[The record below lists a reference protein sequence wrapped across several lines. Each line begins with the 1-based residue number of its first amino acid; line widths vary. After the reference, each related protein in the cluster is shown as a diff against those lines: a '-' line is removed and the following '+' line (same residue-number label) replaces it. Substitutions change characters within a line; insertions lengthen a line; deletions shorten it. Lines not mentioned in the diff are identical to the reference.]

1 MKRKRYDVKIISRN
15 KKEEK
20 SGKTLAN
27 MILKDYM
34 RGQEEKN
41 DEKCRTL

>member
-1 MKRKRYDVKIISRN
+1 MKRKRYDIKIISRN

-27 MILKDYM
+27 MIVKDYM
-34 RGQEEKN
+34 RRQEEIN
-41 DEKCRTL
+41 DRKC

>member
-1 MKRKRYDVKIISRN
+1 MKRKRYAVKIISRN

-27 MILKDYM
+27 MILKDYI
-34 RGQEEKN
+34 RRQEGKN
-41 DEKCRTL
+41 EEE

>member
-1 MKRKRYDVKIISRN
+1 MKRKRYDVKIISKN

-27 MILKDYM
+27 MIVKDYM
-34 RGQEEKN
+34 RRQEEIN
-41 DEKCRTL
+41 DRKY

>member
-27 MILKDYM
+27 MIVKDYM
-34 RGQEEKN
+34 RRQEEIN
-41 DEKCRTL
+41 DRRY